1 MKRVIWAAKM
11 AKAHDF
17 IKHMKDVLGVEKA
30 GFLGIY
36 D

>member
-17 IKHMKDVLGVEKA
+17 IKNMKDVIKGCV
-30 GFLGIY
+30 GFKCR
-36 D
+36 